1 MNISLLAKFYAPI
14 EEKCVSLPFIVE
26 NEFYEA
32 IQGWIDI

>member
-1 MNISLLAKFYAPI
+1 MNISLFAKFYAPI
-14 EEKCVSLPFIVE
+14 EEKYVSLPFIDE